1 MTIRPIT
8 PQDVLADGAEG
19 DRFEGTYV
27 RKGSIAAFITNVK
40 LLETLDPVS
49 SDYQEVA
56 DQIRSLKPS
65 LDAVGLFDVVEVRNP
80 AVRLLLDG

>member
-1 MTIRPIT
+1 MTIKPIT
-8 PQDVLADGAEG
+8 PQDVLADGGEG

-27 RKGSIAAFITNVK
+27 RKGSIAAFIANVK
-40 LLETLDPVS
+40 MLETLDPGGA
-49 SDYQEVA
+49 DYRSVA

-80 AVRLLLDG
+80 AVRALLDG

>member
-1 MTIRPIT
+1 
-8 PQDVLADGAEG
+8 
-19 DRFEGTYV
+19 
-27 RKGSIAAFITNVK
+27 
-40 LLETLDPVS
+40 VS

>member
-19 DRFEGTYV
+19 HRFEGTYV